1 MQRFAY
7 GCGIFFSLL
16 SYSSI
21 ISAQFVT
28 WNENIPS
35 SLALFQQS
43 PQQLADLAQN
53 NILIYAQPYTK
64 TNVPT
69 QKKNPQPTV
78 QFVSAAIIVPV
89 STQEV
94 SRVLT
99 DYNHYVGLFP
109 TLKSAKIEEKN
120 GNTTRVKYKIQIP
133 TPIPVLNF
141 NEDISMQH
149 QIGNNSIASLI
160 TDAPVPYGLGK
171 FEWFSLGPQKTL
183 ITLTQWGDLNQING
197 FLLRKILSAVPDA
210 KLGIPIGSNAFIL
223 ESLQRK
229 WTKTQ
234 TTALDANQLPPL
246 QLTSNQIRKISE
258 ISRST
263 GYPVSF
269 IQPASSIPYP
279 QGRETMRFTTTYQ
292 YYAKTPQQLQNWL
305 NPVSF
310 QSLFPRQIKKVE
322 LSSPA
327 PQLQDA
333 NFRVS
338 VGLGVIN
345 IPFDFKMRFNH
356 IDSNQSQYN
365 AIGGDLR
372 FVKGGMQ
379 LLPQN
384 NNGTLLKMTSAAK
397 IDEKAPFLLRAMR
410 SLPYHDMLPA
420 AGGNAVFSLKIKEK
434 MK

>member
-7 GCGIFFSLL
+7 GCGIFLTL
-16 SYSSI
+16 ISYSN
-21 ISAQFVT
+21 ISVAQLIT

-35 SLALFQQS
+35 SLALFQQN
-43 PQQLADLAQN
+43 PQQLADLTQN
-53 NILIYAQPYTK
+53 NILIYAQPYSK
-64 TNVPT
+64 TNIPT

-89 STQEV
+89 SIQEV
-94 SRVLT
+94 AKVLT
-99 DYNHYVGLFP
+99 DYNHYVRLFP

-120 GNTTRVKYKIQIP
+120 GTTTRVKYKVQIP

-149 QIGNNSIASLI
+149 QVGNNSVASLI
-160 TDAPVPYGLGK
+160 TDAPVPYGAGK
-171 FEWFSLGPQKTL
+171 FEWFSLAPQKTL
-183 ITLTQWGDLNQING
+183 ITLTQWGDLNQINSY
-197 FLLRKILSAVPDA
+197 LLRKILAAVPDA

-223 ESLQRK
+223 ESLKRK
-229 WTKTQ
+229 WTKNQ
-234 TTALDANQLPPL
+234 ITALDAGQFPPL
-246 QLTSNQIRKISE
+246 QLNNNQIKKISE
-258 ISRST
+258 LSRST

-269 IQPASSIPYP
+269 IQPASTVPYAH
-279 QGRETMRFTTTYQ
+279 GRESMRFTTTYQ
-292 YYAKTPQQLQNWL
+292 YYPKTPQQLQSWL

-333 NFRVS
+333 HFKVS
-338 VGLGVIN
+338 VGLGVMN
-345 IPFDFKMRFNH
+345 IPFDFKMRFNY
-356 IDSNQSQYN
+356 IDANQSQYS

-372 FVKGGMQ
+372 FVKGEMQ
-379 LLPQN
+379 LLPQ
-384 NNGTLLKMTSAAK
+384 NNGTLLKMTNAGK
-397 IDEKAPFLLRAMR
+397 IDDKAPFLLRAMR
-410 SLPYHDMLPA
+410 SLPYHDILPA

>member
-7 GCGIFFSLL
+7 GCGIFFSLI
-16 SYSSI
+16 SYSG
-21 ISAQFVT
+21 ISFAQLVS

-35 SLALFQQS
+35 SLALFQQN
-43 PQQLADLAQN
+43 PQQLADLTQN

-78 QFVSAAIIVPV
+78 QFVSAAIVVPV

-94 SRVLT
+94 ARVLT
-99 DYNHYVGLFP
+99 DYSHYVGLFP

-120 GNTTRVKYKIQIP
+120 GNSTRVKYKVQIP

-149 QIGNNSIASLI
+149 QVGNNSVASLI
-160 TDAPVPYGLGK
+160 TDAPVPYGVGK
-171 FEWFSLGPQKTL
+171 FEWFSLAPQKTL

-197 FLLRKILSAVPDA
+197 FLLRKILSAMPDA

-229 WTKTQ
+229 WTKTKV
-234 TTALDANQLPPL
+234 TALDTHQLPSL
-246 QLTSNQIRKISE
+246 QLNSNQIQKVNE
-258 ISRST
+258 LSRIT

-269 IQPASSIPYP
+269 IQPTYSVPYSY
-279 QGRETMRFTTTYQ
+279 GRENMRFTTTYQ

-305 NPVSF
+305 NPASF

-322 LSSPA
+322 LTTPSP
-327 PQLQDA
+327 QIQDA
-333 NFRVS
+333 NFKIS

-345 IPFDFKMRFNH
+345 IPFDFKMRFSH
-356 IDSNQSQYN
+356 SNINQTQFS
-365 AIGGDLR
+365 AIGGDLKL
-372 FVKGGMQ
+372 VKGGMQ
-379 LLPQN
+379 LLPQTS
-384 NNGTLLKMTSAAK
+384 GTLLKMTSAAK
-397 IDEKAPFLLRAMR
+397 IDDKAPFLLRAMR